1 MSASGFAVPE
11 SALPQ
16 LPSLREAGL
25 WGGAAAFVLAAHL
38 GAAYYLRDIEPA
50 PMENAALEQSMEIE
64 LAPLVIDTPESV
76 ESETLAEAPP
86 VEDVLQPEEM
96 TPPLEETVPEEVTEA
111 PPETV
116 TAETPAPVTPEEVV
130 PEPVEPETAQP
141 VETAEAPSVEEI
153 TPETPVEE
161 VAPETPEPVIEEQL
175 FAATP
180 EVEVPLPLA
189 RPEIARPERQVAQ
202 ERPRQRRRPRQE
214 RPVERREQPVRDRPA
229 PRQQARSEASQ
240 EQRAPRAPQVS
251 PARWQGQVVA
261 RIRQFTRRP
270 AGLQGE
276 GTASVSFTINDSG
289 AITSARVAR
298 SSGDPEIDAAAVAI
312 VQRASP
318 VPAPP
323 EGIAT
328 RRLSVPVR
336 VKR

>member
-1 MSASGFAVPE
+1 M
-11 SALPQ
+11 PQ

-50 PMENAALEQSMEIE
+50 PVENAALEQSMEIE

-76 ESETLAEAPP
+76 QSETLAEAPP
-86 VEDVLQPEEM
+86 VEEVLQPEEL
-96 TPPLEETVPEEVTEA
+96 TPSVEETVPEEVTEA

-130 PEPVEPETAQP
+130 PEPVE
-141 VETAEAPSVEEI
+141 TAEAPPVEEI

-161 VAPETPEPVIEEQL
+161 VAPEAPEPVIEEQI

-189 RPEIARPERQVAQ
+189 RPEIVRPERQVAQ
-202 ERPRQRRRPRQE
+202 ERPRQRPRPRQE
-214 RPVERREQPVRDRPA
+214 RPVERREQPVRERPA

-240 EQRAPRAPQVS
+240 AQRAPRAPQVS

-298 SSGDPEIDAAAVAI
+298 SSGDPEIDAVAVAI